1 MLCRT
6 YRSLRSALL
15 LLLASAVCVP
25 PALGQRHAPRTSE
38 SLAVP
43 GQAAATAQAS
53 AFSPTGSLAV
63 ARDSHTATLLPN
75 GKVLIAGG
83 FRIDPVSHDL
93 VYLTSAELYDPATGT
108 FSATGN
114 LATGR
119 AGHTATLLP
128 NGKVLITGGANF
140 NVATG
145 YVRSAELYDPATGLF
160 TPTGSLLT
168 ARNRHTATLLQNGK
182 VLIAGGKGSDSRA
195 FSPAVGPAELY
206 DPASST
212 FSSTGSLAVLRLA
225 HTATLLPNGNVL
237 IAGGF
242 NPDAYV
248 GVLASA
254 ELYDSAAGSFSV
266 IGSLGF
272 AREEHTA
279 TLLQNGK
286 VLITAGLSSGYLT
299 SAELYDPLFVSANP
313 PSASLKTGSLVR

>member
-93 VYLTSAELYDPATGT
+93 LYLTSVELYDPATGT

-145 YVRSAELYDPATGLF
+145 YVRSAELYDSATG
-160 TPTGSLLT
+160 
-168 ARNRHTATLLQNGK
+168 R
-182 VLIAGGKGSDSRA
+182 
-195 FSPAVGPAELY
+195 FSAVG
-206 DPASST
+206 
-212 FSSTGSLAVLRLA
+212 
-225 HTATLLPNGNVL
+225 
-237 IAGGF
+237 
-242 NPDAYV
+242 
-248 GVLASA
+248 
-254 ELYDSAAGSFSV
+254 
-266 IGSLGF
+266 
-272 AREEHTA
+272 
-279 TLLQNGK
+279 
-286 VLITAGLSSGYLT
+286 
-299 SAELYDPLFVSANP
+299 
-313 PSASLKTGSLVR
+313 